1 MAGDKT
7 IGRPMELLDV
17 INTNGTCRFYKED
30 PVEAEIIIRLLEAAQ
45 KGPSGSNRQPVQFL
59 VVRDALKRQAIQ
71 DLYLPI
77 WDQYLQKAKSGEWK
91 VGGNEKF
98 LANADHFAR
107 NLAAV
112 PVHLVVCFNVADIQP
127 IDAGLDRPSV
137 VGGSSIYPVIQNFML
152 AARNEGLGTTLT
164 TLLCLAENEL
174 RPILG
179 IPESVGTAAVVALGW
194 PEKPFPKRL
203 KRRPLS
209 EIVFSDTYG
218 EAMLELSE
226 K

>member
-1 MAGDKT
+1 MD
-7 IGRPMELLDV
+7 LLEV
-17 INTNGTCRFYKED
+17 INTNGTCRYYKPD
-30 PVEAEIIIRLLEAAQ
+30 PVPGEIIVRLLQAAQ

-59 VVRDALKRQAIQ
+59 VVRDAGKRQAIQ

-77 WDQYLQKAKSGEWK
+77 WDQYMEKARSGQWK

-98 LANADHFAR
+98 LANADHFAQ
-107 NLAAV
+107 NMAQV
-112 PVHLVVCFNVADIQP
+112 PVHLVVCFNIEDIQP

-164 TLLCLAENEL
+164 TLLCLAEEKL
-174 RPILG
+174 KPVLD
-179 IPESVGTAAVVALGW
+179 IPANVGTAAVVTLGW
-194 PEKPFPKRL
+194 PAKSFPRKL

-209 EIVFSDTYG
+209 EIAFGETYG
-218 EAMLELSE
+218 EVMTELAHTES
-226 K
+226 